1 MEIIRQM
8 FVDILA
14 SGRRH
19 KRCDDEIDVG
29 EEEDNGD
36 REGSFKGWRPLVWG
50 SVEGEGVKV
59 EMDKG
64 SGYKDVYYCQGVRD
78 NTASH

>member
-1 MEIIRQM
+1 MEIIWQI

-29 EEEDNGD
+29 EEEEDDD
-36 REGSFKGWRPLVWG
+36 REGSFEGWRPLVWA

-78 NTASH
+78 NTTSH

>member
-1 MEIIRQM
+1 MEIIWQM

-36 REGSFKGWRPLVWG
+36 REGSFKDHWF
-50 SVEGEGVKV
+50 
-59 EMDKG
+59 
-64 SGYKDVYYCQGVRD
+64 GVRWREKG
-78 NTASH
+78 